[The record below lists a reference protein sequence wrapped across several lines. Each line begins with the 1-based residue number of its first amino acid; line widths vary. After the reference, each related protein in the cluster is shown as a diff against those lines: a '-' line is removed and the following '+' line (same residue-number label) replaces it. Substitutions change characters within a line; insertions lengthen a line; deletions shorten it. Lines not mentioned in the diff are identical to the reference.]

1 MILLVS
7 RSSIPLVLAA
17 VALGMVE
24 VHDSAAPET
33 HLLLKTE
40 TSYLHGPAYPAQQ
53 IRYTA
58 QHIRFPKKEED
69 IGQLDGNDSALLY
82 DDDDPIPI
90 PFRHL
95 LVTHPMG
102 MSDEEQSN
110 IANATTVWSNDFHI
124 STIGDVKALLSGTHK
139 VKFIDKSLSGHCK
152 YTNTCA
158 TDLKV
163 LDRSNGMHPDAS
175 TRKKFFEA
183 YRNDTEM
190 RKVDI
195 CMCFHP
201 SAMCELFMPLKKRLF
216 VVATTRYEL
225 GRESPEEWKQW
236 NSNLKNI
243 ASDPKNFIAANNL
256 YDAKYIEYFT
266 GLNVEVMTSWVP
278 MPTKYS
284 GISTDIL
291 VATHARRIY
300 EELGKVS
307 PRLKDLR
314 QKYENYEYAQLA
326 ENTAIVHIPY
336 QVSVMSL
343 FEQYQMGIPILV
355 PTPQFLWT
363 LHNKYNVVSQRTW
376 QQVRQNIRPRG
387 SPISASPKFMGCPDP
402 NNDKDRD
409 AFLYWVKFGDFWQ
422 FPHIIQFDSWS
433 DLKTIIDNPD
443 KTYWKDVS
451 KNMLLWGSKE
461 LEETKKRWLQYMNQ
475 PDQVVI
481 SPMSNTSIGTN
492 ASIGT
497 NTSIGT
503 NLRRI

>member
-1 MILLVS
+1 MW
-7 RSSIPLVLAA
+7 R
-17 VALGMVE
+17 
-24 VHDSAAPET
+24 APESNASP
-33 HLLLKTE
+33 LL
-40 TSYLHGPAYPAQQ
+40 YDDDPNA
-53 IRYTA
+53 
-58 QHIRFPKKEED
+58 
-69 IGQLDGNDSALLY
+69 SALLY
-82 DDDDPIPI
+82 DDDPIPI

-102 MSDEEQSN
+102 MPDEEQSN

-201 SAMCELFMPLKKRLF
+201 SAMCELFMPLGKRLF

-266 GLNVEVMTSWVP
+266 GLNVEVMASWVP
-278 MPTKYS
+278 MATRYS
-284 GISTDIL
+284 GISKDIL
-291 VATHARRIY
+291 VAIHNY
-300 EELGKVS
+300 EYAQGFAENTASNPHTIWDELGQVS

-314 QKYENYEYAQLA
+314 QKYGNYQYAQLA
-326 ENTAIVHIPY
+326 ENPAIVHIPY

-376 QQVRQNIRPRG
+376 EQVRHKKRPRG

-433 DLKTIIDNPD
+433 DLKKIIH
-443 KTYWKDVS
+443 KTNWTNVS

-492 ASIGT
+492 ASK
-497 NTSIGT
+497 NTCA
-503 NLRRI
+503 LDPKHPKL